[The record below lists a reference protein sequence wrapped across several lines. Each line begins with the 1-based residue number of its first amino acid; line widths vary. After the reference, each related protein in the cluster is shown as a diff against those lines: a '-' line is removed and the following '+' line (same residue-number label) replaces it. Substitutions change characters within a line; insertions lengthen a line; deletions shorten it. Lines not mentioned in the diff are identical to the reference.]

1 MLIGASGQQVG
12 VLGYRDS
19 SPGEARCE
27 HHKPEDGSMDGTSA
41 SPQPHN
47 AAQRSAHIRQVV
59 LAKGVEL
66 RERYPILKHQ
76 DALGAGILAFA
87 LIGMIGSAAL
97 YISGHM
103 AWWACLLLNAFFA
116 SLTHELEHDL
126 IHSMYFRKQRVPHNL
141 MMGLVWLARPSTI
154 NPWIRRHLHLNH
166 HKVSGTE
173 TDMEERA
180 ITNGEPWGFARLL
193 MVGDNMMSAFIRLLR
208 APTWAHK
215 WSILKRVF
223 KVYAPLALVHWGAWY
238 VFLGFHAANGIAY
251 LLGSPI
257 EWSATTLSVM
267 QVIDIAAVVIIGPN
281 VLRTF
286 CLHFISSNMH
296 YYGDVEPGNVLQQC
310 QVLNPWWLW
319 PLQAFCFNF
328 GSSHGIHHFVVKE
341 PFYIRQMTVAVA
353 HKVMREMGVRFN
365 DFGTFGRANRFVRR
379 DEVAVS
385 GEAVEV

>member
-1 MLIGASGQQVG
+1 M
-12 VLGYRDS
+12 Y
-19 SPGEARCE
+19 
-27 HHKPEDGSMDGTSA
+27 GTSA
-41 SPQPHN
+41 SPERLN
-47 AAQRSAHIRQVV
+47 AQQRSAHIREVV
-59 LAKGVEL
+59 LARGVEL
-66 RERYPILKHQ
+66 RKRYPILDHQ

-87 LIGMIGSAAL
+87 LAGMIGSAAL
-97 YISGHM
+97 YMTGHM

-126 IHSMYFRKQRVPHNL
+126 IHSMYFRKQRLPHNL

-166 HKVSGTE
+166 HKVSGSE
-173 TDMEERA
+173 ADMEERA

-193 MVGDNMMSAFIRLLR
+193 MVGDNVMSAFIRMLR
-208 APTWAHK
+208 AKTWAHK
-215 WSILKRVF
+215 FSIIKRSL

-238 VFLGFHAANGIAY
+238 LFLGFHAANGIAS
-251 LLGSPI
+251 LLGSSV

-286 CLHFISSNMH
+286 CLHFVSSNMH
-296 YYGDVEPGNVLQQC
+296 YYGDIEPGNVIQQT
-310 QVLNPWWLW
+310 QVLNPWWMW

-341 PFYIRQMTVAVA
+341 PFYIRQLTVPVA

-365 DFGTFGRANRFVRR
+365 DFGTFGRANRFVRK
-379 DEVAVS
+379 AQQTT
-385 GEAVEV
+385 EAVREAQA

>member
-1 MLIGASGQQVG
+1 M
-12 VLGYRDS
+12 
-19 SPGEARCE
+19 
-27 HHKPEDGSMDGTSA
+27 HGTSA
-41 SPQPHN
+41 SPQRLN
-47 AAQRSAHIRQVV
+47 AAQRSAHIREVV

-66 RERYPILKHQ
+66 RQRYPILKHQ

-87 LIGMIGSAAL
+87 LAGMVGCAAL

-166 HKVSGTE
+166 HKVSGSE

-180 ITNGEPWGFARLL
+180 ITNGEPGGLARLL
-193 MVGDNMMSAFIRLLR
+193 MVGDNVMSAFIRMLR
-208 APTWAHK
+208 AKTWAHK
-215 WSILKRVF
+215 FSIIKRTL

-238 VFLGFHAANGIAY
+238 VFLGFHAANGIAH
-251 LLGSPI
+251 LLGAPI

-267 QVIDIAAVVIIGPN
+267 NVIDIAAVVIIGPN

-296 YYGDVEPGNVLQQC
+296 YYGDIEPGNVMQQC
-310 QVLNPWWLW
+310 QVLNAWWLW

-328 GSSHGIHHFVVKE
+328 GSSHAIHHFVVKE
-341 PFYIRQMTVAVA
+341 PFYIRQLTVPVA

-365 DFGTFGRANRFVRR
+365 DFGTFGRANRFVCR
-379 DEVAVS
+379 EAAQ
-385 GEAVEV
+385 GETVEGARA

>member
-1 MLIGASGQQVG
+1 MQ
-12 VLGYRDS
+12 
-19 SPGEARCE
+19 
-27 HHKPEDGSMDGTSA
+27 GTSA
-41 SPQPHN
+41 SPQRLN
-47 AAQRSAHIRQVV
+47 AAARSAHIRQVV

-87 LIGMIGSAAL
+87 LAGMIGSAAL
-97 YISGHM
+97 YIEGYM
-103 AWWACLLLNAFFA
+103 AWWVCLLLNAFFA

-166 HKVSGTE
+166 HKVSGSE

-193 MVGDNMMSAFIRLLR
+193 MIGDNIMSSFIRMLR
-208 APTWAHK
+208 AKTWTMK
-215 WSILKRVF
+215 LSIIQRTL
-223 KVYAPLALVHWGAWY
+223 KVYAPLALMHWGAWY
-238 VFLGFHAANGIAY
+238 VFLGFHAANGLAY
-251 LLGSPI
+251 LMGTPI
-257 EWSATTLSVM
+257 EWSATTVSVM
-267 QVIDIAAVVIIGPN
+267 SVIDIAAVVIIGPN

-296 YYGDVEPGNVLQQC
+296 YYGDIEPGNVMQQC
-310 QVLNPWWLW
+310 QVLNAWWLW

-341 PFYIRQMTVAVA
+341 PFYIRQMTVPVA

-365 DFGTFGRANRFVRR
+365 DFGTFARANRFVR
-379 DEVAVS
+379 EEEAQ
-385 GEAVEV
+385 GETVEGVRV

>member
-1 MLIGASGQQVG
+1 
-12 VLGYRDS
+12 
-19 SPGEARCE
+19 
-27 HHKPEDGSMDGTSA
+27 MDRTSA
-41 SPQPHN
+41 SPPRHN
-47 AAQRSAHIRQVV
+47 AAQRSAHIREVV

-66 RERYPILKHQ
+66 RERYPILQHQ

-87 LIGMIGSAAL
+87 LVGMIGSAAL
-97 YISGHM
+97 YITGHM
-103 AWWACLLLNAFFA
+103 AWWVCLLLNAFFA

-193 MVGDNMMSAFIRLLR
+193 MVGDNVMSAFIRMLR
-208 APTWAHK
+208 AKTWAHK
-215 WSILKRVF
+215 FSIIKRSL
-223 KVYAPLALVHWGAWY
+223 KVYAPLALVHWAAWY

-251 LLGSPI
+251 LMGSPI

-267 QVIDIAAVVIIGPN
+267 QVLDIAAVVIIGPN

-296 YYGDVEPGNVLQQC
+296 YYGDIEAGNVLQQC

-341 PFYIRQMTVAVA
+341 PFYIRQMTVPVA

-379 DEVAVS
+379 DEVVTE
-385 GEAVEV
+385 EARTAQA

>member
-1 MLIGASGQQVG
+1 
-12 VLGYRDS
+12 
-19 SPGEARCE
+19 
-27 HHKPEDGSMDGTSA
+27 
-41 SPQPHN
+41 
-47 AAQRSAHIRQVV
+47 
-59 LAKGVEL
+59 
-66 RERYPILKHQ
+66 
-76 DALGAGILAFA
+76 
-87 LIGMIGSAAL
+87 
-97 YISGHM
+97 
-103 AWWACLLLNAFFA
+103 
-116 SLTHELEHDL
+116 
-126 IHSMYFRKQRVPHNL
+126 
-141 MMGLVWLARPSTI
+141 
-154 NPWIRRHLHLNH
+154 
-166 HKVSGTE
+166 
-173 TDMEERA
+173 MEERA

-193 MVGDNMMSAFIRLLR
+193 MVGDNVMSAFIRILR
-208 APTWAHK
+208 AKTWAHK
-215 WSILKRVF
+215 FSIIKRTL

-296 YYGDVEPGNVLQQC
+296 YYGDIELGNVLQQC

-341 PFYIRQMTVAVA
+341 PFYIRQMTVPVA

-379 DEVAVS
+379 DEVVVA
-385 GEAVEV
+385 GEAVEA

>member
-1 MLIGASGQQVG
+1 
-12 VLGYRDS
+12 
-19 SPGEARCE
+19 
-27 HHKPEDGSMDGTSA
+27 MDRTSA
-41 SPQPHN
+41 SPQRHN
-47 AAQRSAHIRQVV
+47 AAQRSAHIREVV

-87 LIGMIGSAAL
+87 LAGMIGSAAL
-97 YISGHM
+97 YITGHM

-126 IHSMYFRKQRVPHNL
+126 IHSMYFRKQRIPHNL

-154 NPWIRRHLHLNH
+154 NPWVRRHLHLNH

-173 TDMEERA
+173 ADMEERA

-193 MVGDNMMSAFIRLLR
+193 MVGDNMMSALILLLR
-208 APTWAHK
+208 AKTWTHK
-215 WSILKRVF
+215 VGILKRVF
-223 KVYAPLALVHWGAWY
+223 KVYAPLALLHWGAWY
-238 VFLGFHAANGIAY
+238 VFLGFHAANGLAW
-251 LLGSPI
+251 LMGSPI

-296 YYGDVEPGNVLQQC
+296 YYGDIEPGNVIQQC
-310 QVLNPWWLW
+310 QVLNPVWLW

-341 PFYIRQMTVAVA
+341 PFYIRQLTVPVA

-365 DFGTFGRANRFVRR
+365 DFGTFGRANRFVRK
-379 DEVAVS
+379 DEVVS
-385 GEAVEV
+385 EEVRTAQA

>member
-1 MLIGASGQQVG
+1 
-12 VLGYRDS
+12 
-19 SPGEARCE
+19 
-27 HHKPEDGSMDGTSA
+27 MDRTSA
-41 SPQPHN
+41 SPQRLN
-47 AAQRSAHIRQVV
+47 AAQRSAHIREVV

-87 LIGMIGSAAL
+87 LAGMIGSAVL
-97 YISGHM
+97 YMTGYM

-166 HKVSGTE
+166 HKVSGSE

-193 MVGDNMMSAFIRLLR
+193 MIGDNIMSAFIRMLR
-208 APTWAHK
+208 AKTWAHK
-215 WSILKRVF
+215 FSILKRTL

-238 VFLGFHAANGIAY
+238 VFLGFHAASGIAY
-251 LLGSPI
+251 LVGTPI
-257 EWSATTLSVM
+257 EWSATTVSVM
-267 QVIDIAAVVIIGPN
+267 HVIDIAAVVIIGPN

-296 YYGDVEPGNVLQQC
+296 YYGDIEPGNVMQQC
-310 QVLNPWWLW
+310 QVLNAWWLW

-341 PFYIRQMTVAVA
+341 PFYIRQLTVPVA

-365 DFGTFGRANRFVRR
+365 DLGTFARANRFVRR
-379 DEVAVS
+379 EDVR
-385 GEAVEV
+385 GEAVEGVRV

>member
-1 MLIGASGQQVG
+1 
-12 VLGYRDS
+12 
-19 SPGEARCE
+19 
-27 HHKPEDGSMDGTSA
+27 MDGTSA
-41 SPQPHN
+41 SPQQHN

-76 DALGAGILAFA
+76 DALGAGILTFA
-87 LIGMIGSAAL
+87 LLGMIGSAAL
-97 YISGHM
+97 YITGHM
-103 AWWACLLLNAFFA
+103 AWWVCLLLNAFFA

-173 TDMEERA
+173 ADMEERA

-208 APTWAHK
+208 TPTWAHK
-215 WSILKRVF
+215 WNILKKVF
-223 KVYAPLALVHWGAWY
+223 KVYAPLALLHWGAWY

-251 LLGSPI
+251 LSGSPI
-257 EWSATTLSVM
+257 EWSVTTLSVM

-286 CLHFISSNMH
+286 CLHFVSSNMH

-341 PFYIRQMTVAVA
+341 PFYIRQMTVPVA

-365 DFGTFGRANRFVRR
+365 DFGTFGRANRFVRKEGVAQE
-379 DEVAVS
+379 EVRIVQA
-385 GEAVEV
+385 

>member
-1 MLIGASGQQVG
+1 M
-12 VLGYRDS
+12 
-19 SPGEARCE
+19 
-27 HHKPEDGSMDGTSA
+27 HGTSA
-41 SPQPHN
+41 SPQRLN
-47 AAQRSAHIRQVV
+47 AAQRSAHIREVV

-66 RERYPILKHQ
+66 RQRYPILKHQ

-87 LIGMIGSAAL
+87 LAGMIGSAAL
-97 YISGHM
+97 YMTGHM

-141 MMGLVWLARPSTI
+141 MMGLVWMARPSTI

-180 ITNGEPWGFARLL
+180 ITNGESWGFARLL
-193 MVGDNMMSAFIRLLR
+193 MIGDNIMSAFIRMLR
-208 APTWAHK
+208 AKTWTHK
-215 WSILKRVF
+215 FSIIKRTL

-238 VFLGFHAANGIAY
+238 VFLGFHAANGIAS
-251 LLGSPI
+251 LMGAPI

-296 YYGDVEPGNVLQQC
+296 YYGDVELGNVMQQC
-310 QVLNPWWLW
+310 QVLNAWWLW

-341 PFYIRQMTVAVA
+341 PFYIRQMTVPVA

-365 DFGTFGRANRFVRR
+365 DFGTFGRANRFERKDVVVQEEVRT
-379 DEVAVS
+379 AQAN
-385 GEAVEV
+385 G

>member
-1 MLIGASGQQVG
+1 
-12 VLGYRDS
+12 
-19 SPGEARCE
+19 
-27 HHKPEDGSMDGTSA
+27 MDGTSA
-41 SPQPHN
+41 SPQRHN

-59 LAKGVEL
+59 LAKGMEL

-87 LIGMIGSAAL
+87 LAGMIGSAAL
-97 YISGHM
+97 YVNGHM
-103 AWWACLLLNAFFA
+103 AWWVCLLLNAFFA

-223 KVYAPLALVHWGAWY
+223 KVYAPLALLHWGAWY
-238 VFLGFHAANGIAY
+238 VFLGFHAADGIAY
-251 LLGSPI
+251 LLGTPI
-257 EWSATTLSVM
+257 DWSASTLSVM

-296 YYGDVEPGNVLQQC
+296 YYGDVEPGNVMQQC

-341 PFYIRQMTVAVA
+341 PFYIRQMTVPVA

-365 DFGTFGRANRFVRR
+365 DIGTFGRANRFVRKER
-379 DEVAVS
+379 QTIGSVRSAQ
-385 GEAVEV
+385 A

>member
-1 MLIGASGQQVG
+1 
-12 VLGYRDS
+12 
-19 SPGEARCE
+19 
-27 HHKPEDGSMDGTSA
+27 MDGTSA
-41 SPQPHN
+41 SPQRHN
-47 AAQRSAHIRQVV
+47 AAQRSAHIREVV
-59 LAKGVEL
+59 LAKGMEL

-87 LIGMIGSAAL
+87 LAGMIGSAAL
-97 YISGHM
+97 YITGHM
-103 AWWACLLLNAFFA
+103 AWWVCLLLNAFFA

-251 LLGSPI
+251 LMGSPI

-296 YYGDVEPGNVLQQC
+296 YYGDVELGNVLQQC

-341 PFYIRQMTVAVA
+341 PFYIRQLTVPVA

-365 DFGTFGRANRFVRR
+365 DFGTFGRANRFVRKNELVQE
-379 DEVAVS
+379 EVRTAR
-385 GEAVEV
+385 A

>member
-1 MLIGASGQQVG
+1 
-12 VLGYRDS
+12 
-19 SPGEARCE
+19 
-27 HHKPEDGSMDGTSA
+27 MDCTSA
-41 SPQPHN
+41 SPQRHN
-47 AAQRSAHIRQVV
+47 AAQRSAHIREVV

-66 RERYPILKHQ
+66 RERYPILQHQ

-87 LIGMIGSAAL
+87 LAGMVGSAAL
-97 YISGHM
+97 YITGHM
-103 AWWACLLLNAFFA
+103 AWWVCLLLNAFFA

-193 MVGDNMMSAFIRLLR
+193 MVGDNVMSAFIRMLR
-208 APTWAHK
+208 ARTWAHK
-215 WSILKRVF
+215 INIIKRTL

-238 VFLGFHAANGIAY
+238 VFLGFHAANGVAY
-251 LLGSPI
+251 LMGSPI

-296 YYGDVEPGNVLQQC
+296 YYGDIEAGNVLQQC

-341 PFYIRQMTVAVA
+341 PFYIRQLTVPVA

-365 DFGTFGRANRFVRR
+365 DFGTFGRANRFVRK
-379 DEVAVS
+379 DEVVA
-385 GEAVEV
+385 GEARTAQA

>member
-1 MLIGASGQQVG
+1 M
-12 VLGYRDS
+12 Y
-19 SPGEARCE
+19 
-27 HHKPEDGSMDGTSA
+27 GTSA
-41 SPQPHN
+41 SPQRLN
-47 AAQRSAHIRQVV
+47 ATQRSAHIREVV

-76 DALGAGILAFA
+76 DAIGAGILAFA
-87 LIGMIGSAAL
+87 LAGMIGSAAL
-97 YISGHM
+97 YLTGHM
-103 AWWACLLLNAFFA
+103 AWWVCLLLNAFLA

-166 HKVSGTE
+166 HKVSGSE
-173 TDMEERA
+173 ADLEERA
-180 ITNGEPWGFARLL
+180 ITNGEPWGIARLL
-193 MVGDNMMSAFIRLLR
+193 MVGDNIMSSFIRMLR
-208 APTWAHK
+208 AKTWALK
-215 WSILKRVF
+215 LSIITRTLKA
-223 KVYAPLALVHWGAWY
+223 YAPLALMHWGAWY
-238 VFLGFHAANGIAY
+238 VFLGFHAANGVAH
-251 LLGSPI
+251 LMGAPI

-296 YYGDVEPGNVLQQC
+296 YYGDVEPGNVMQQT
-310 QVLNPWWLW
+310 QVLNAWWLW

-328 GSSHGIHHFVVKE
+328 GSTHGIHHFVVKE
-341 PFYIRQMTVAVA
+341 PFYIRQMTAPVA

-365 DFGTFGRANRFVRR
+365 DIGTFSRANRFVTKETAEPQQVR
-379 DEVAVS
+379 A
-385 GEAVEV
+385 AQA

>member
-1 MLIGASGQQVG
+1 M
-12 VLGYRDS
+12 
-19 SPGEARCE
+19 
-27 HHKPEDGSMDGTSA
+27 HGTSA
-41 SPQPHN
+41 SPQRLN
-47 AAQRSAHIRQVV
+47 AAQRSARIREVV

-66 RERYPILKHQ
+66 RERYPVLKHQ

-87 LIGMIGSAAL
+87 LAGMIGSAAL
-97 YISGHM
+97 YITGHM
-103 AWWACLLLNAFFA
+103 AWWVCLLFNAFFA

-126 IHSMYFRKQRVPHNL
+126 IHSMYFRKQKVPHNL

-166 HKVSGTE
+166 HKVSGSE
-173 TDMEERA
+173 TDTEERA

-193 MVGDNMMSAFIRLLR
+193 MIGDNIMSSVIRMLR
-208 APTWAHK
+208 AKTWAMK
-215 WSILKRVF
+215 FSIIKRTL
-223 KVYAPLALVHWGAWY
+223 KVYAPLALMHWGAWY
-238 VFLGFHAANGIAY
+238 VFLGFHAANGVAY
-251 LLGSPI
+251 LMGAPI

-296 YYGDVEPGNVLQQC
+296 YYGDVEPGNVMQQT
-310 QVLNPWWLW
+310 QVLNAWWLW

-328 GSSHGIHHFVVKE
+328 GSTHGIHHFVVKE
-341 PFYIRQMTVAVA
+341 PFYIRQMTAPVA

-365 DFGTFGRANRFVRR
+365 DIGTFSRANRFAIKETAEPQPVR
-379 DEVAVS
+379 A
-385 GEAVEV
+385 AQA

>member
-1 MLIGASGQQVG
+1 
-12 VLGYRDS
+12 
-19 SPGEARCE
+19 
-27 HHKPEDGSMDGTSA
+27 MDRTSA
-41 SPQPHN
+41 SPQRHN
-47 AAQRSAHIRQVV
+47 AAQRSAHIREVV

-87 LIGMIGSAAL
+87 LVGMIGSAAL
-97 YISGHM
+97 YITGHM

-193 MVGDNMMSAFIRLLR
+193 MVGDNVMSAFIRMLR
-208 APTWAHK
+208 AKTWSHK
-215 WSILKRVF
+215 FSIIKRTL

-238 VFLGFHAANGIAY
+238 AFLGFHAANGIAD
-251 LLGSPI
+251 LMGSPI

-341 PFYIRQMTVAVA
+341 PFYIRQLTVPVA

-365 DFGTFGRANRFVRR
+365 DFGTFGRANRFVRKE
-379 DEVAVS
+379 EVLQK
-385 GEAVEV
+385 EVQTAQA

>member
-1 MLIGASGQQVG
+1 M
-12 VLGYRDS
+12 
-19 SPGEARCE
+19 
-27 HHKPEDGSMDGTSA
+27 HGTSA
-41 SPQPHN
+41 SPQRLN
-47 AAQRSAHIRQVV
+47 AAQRSARIREVV

-66 RERYPILKHQ
+66 RERYPVLKHQ
-76 DALGAGILAFA
+76 DALGAGILTFA
-87 LIGMIGSAAL
+87 IAGMVGSAAL
-97 YISGHM
+97 YMSGHM

-126 IHSMYFRKQRVPHNL
+126 IHSMYFRKQKVPHNL

-166 HKVSGTE
+166 HKVSGSE
-173 TDMEERA
+173 TDTEERA

-193 MVGDNMMSAFIRLLR
+193 MIGDNIMSSVIRMLR
-208 APTWAHK
+208 AKTWAMK
-215 WSILKRVF
+215 FSIIKRTL
-223 KVYAPLALVHWGAWY
+223 KVYAPLALMHWGAWY
-238 VFLGFHAANGIAY
+238 VFLGFHAANGVAY
-251 LLGSPI
+251 LMGAPI

-296 YYGDVEPGNVLQQC
+296 YYGDVEPGNVMQQT
-310 QVLNPWWLW
+310 QVLNAWWLW

-328 GSSHGIHHFVVKE
+328 GSTHGIHHFVVKE
-341 PFYIRQMTVAVA
+341 PFYIRQMTAPVA

-365 DFGTFGRANRFVRR
+365 DIGTFSRANRFAIKETAEPQPVR
-379 DEVAVS
+379 A
-385 GEAVEV
+385 AQA